1 MQRKSGVPEV
11 LAGPALALKRMRVN
25 ESESARGKW
34 SRHHP
39 PQSAGI
45 SGLLIWEWGVGENGE
60 SFEDAMR

>member
-1 MQRKSGVPEV
+1 MGFQKSLLGQPWP
-11 LAGPALALKRMRVN
+11 LQRMRVN

-39 PQSAGI
+39 SQSAGI